1 MLQVVTLTSF
11 QDAEF
16 SKYKQLPDKSS
27 QLIFAVRLL
36 KQATPERLE
45 SREIINRLEAVSAA
59 RLGLTITA
67 EWLHSV
73 HCSREPQGGAM
84 RLLDAAAA
92 VCDQQQLKQP
102 REFLFKF
109 INKRFGLDALKTIA
123 QNVEWV
129 LPEEA
134 RPRPGQV

>member
-1 MLQVVTLTSF
+1 MVLQVVTLTSF

-16 SKYKQLPDKSS
+16 SKYKQLPDKTS

-36 KQATPERLE
+36 KQATAERLE
-45 SREIINRLEAVSAA
+45 SREIIDRLEAVAAA

-67 EWLHSV
+67 EWLHS
-73 HCSREPQGGAM
+73 EPLGGAM